1 MVVTPPG
8 RFSTIARQFSPS
20 DNSLAT
26 IRLMMSGGVL
36 AENGATK
43 QIVPVGNAVWALAG
57 SAEAANATITARCLF
72 ARRNNCSL
80 MKGLP
85 LSAKSSNLTNCNF
98 WTCHSRTARSPVP
111 LKSACIPLCGTLRSG
126 LRNTGDDA
134 MADPKVI
141 KGLERGLLVLQALHM
156 QPDSSLHEMHVVTSI
171 SKPSLLRILHT
182 LARAGLVTRRLGDGR
197 YRVGATLSHAPSR
210 RAHRDRIAEAA
221 APIMER
227 LCERVSWPSDLMV
240 PAGDHMEIRETSR
253 KRSPFLLQPERIG
266 LPVNWLWSG
275 VGRAYLAHCPA
286 TERQRIIGL
295 LAGSTKTGGPVG
307 APSRHGSTSSLA
319 EVRARGYGTRDAAH
333 TGGYYGGPP
342 HADGLLAMAVP
353 LRDGPRVLGSINIV
367 WLRTASTVE
376 AFAARHLFDLQAA
389 AAEIVSSLRSRSRR

>member
-1 MVVTPPG
+1 M
-8 RFSTIARQFSPS
+8 
-20 DNSLAT
+20 
-26 IRLMMSGGVL
+26 
-36 AENGATK
+36 
-43 QIVPVGNAVWALAG
+43 
-57 SAEAANATITARCLF
+57 
-72 ARRNNCSL
+72 
-80 MKGLP
+80 
-85 LSAKSSNLTNCNF
+85 
-98 WTCHSRTARSPVP
+98 
-111 LKSACIPLCGTLRSG
+111 
-126 LRNTGDDA
+126 RNTGNDA

-156 QPDSSLHEMHVVTSI
+156 QPDSSLHGMHVVTGI

-182 LARAGLVTRRLGDGR
+182 LTRAGLVTRRLGDGR

-227 LCERVSWPSDLMV
+227 LCEHVSWPSDLMV
-240 PAGDHMEIRETSR
+240 PAGDHLEIRETSR
-253 KRSPFLLQPERIG
+253 KRSPFLLQPGRIG
-266 LPVNWLWSG
+266 LPVNWLWTG

-295 LAGSTKTGGPVG
+295 LAGSTKPEDRLAREPARLNVI
-307 APSRHGSTSSLA
+307 LA

-353 LRDGPRVLGSINIV
+353 LRDGPRVLGSINII

-376 AFAARHLFDLQAA
+376 AFAARHLSDLQAA
-389 AAEIVSSLRSRSRR
+389 AAEIVSSLRSRSRH